1 MRRCTLPVTIAVAL
15 AGLAI
20 AGPGV
25 AQTID
30 RVMAA
35 VGGRVVTLSDVRAAR
50 ELGLVG
56 GASQAGGTRDVV
68 DRLIDRILMLE
79 EVERYAPPEPDPRAV
94 EARLDAMRAAFPS
107 SEAFA
112 AALRVSGM
120 DEAALWQWVRSDLR
134 INAYLDQRFAAA
146 IEPTGEELEN
156 YVRQVGSE
164 LETGGRTLDDQ
175 QLRRLARERAI
186 AERRQALI
194 RDWIEGLRR
203 RAAVT
208 YTQAPR

>member
-1 MRRCTLPVTIAVAL
+1 MRSPALLVTLAALAVADSG
-15 AGLAI
+15 AS
-20 AGPGV
+20 
-25 AQTID
+25 QTID

-50 ELGLVG
+50 EFGLVA

-94 EARLDAMRAAFPS
+94 EARFEAIRAAFPS
-107 SEAFA
+107 PEAFA

-120 DEAALWQWVRSDLR
+120 SEAALRQWVRNDLR
-134 INAYLDQRFAAA
+134 ITAYLEQRFAAA
-146 IEPTGEELEN
+146 IEPTGAELEN
-156 YVRQVGSE
+156 YVRQVRSE
-164 LETGGRTLDDQ
+164 LEAAGRTPDEQ

-186 AERRQALI
+186 TERRQALI